1 MKPSVQEWGRTLS
14 FVHKS
19 SLGCVNRVNISQM
32 KIGIILLQLLLI
44 VWATP
49 LFATLTLKEVPLKE
63 LKPTREQRQSTL
75 IINNVVGKYHY
86 KKSVLDDGMSAAI
99 LERYLES
106 LDANRR
112 YFTQKDVDR
121 FTKKYRSRLD
131 DSLRGAMLEP
141 AFEIFITYRM
151 RMEERVSHALE
162 LLGSDFNFKLDEVYR
177 FDREDVP
184 WAANK
189 QELDEMWRKRVKND
203 VLGLKLTGKKIKEIK
218 TTLRKRYGNTLHR
231 TRQLASN
238 DVYQLFINAYTQT
251 IEPHTSYM
259 LPRLAEN
266 FDISMRL
273 SLEGIGAVLT
283 VEDEYTVVLKTVPGG
298 PAGQSGLVHPGDRIT
313 GVGQGNEGEV
323 VDVVGWRLQDVVD
336 LIRGPKGSVVRL
348 QIVPEEGVSTGL
360 SKTIV
365 LVRNKIKLEDQAA
378 KKSIIENPG
387 GRTGVRIGVV
397 DIPAFY
403 RDFDG
408 ASQGNKDFRSTT
420 RDVRKILKE
429 LAAEKVDG
437 IVIDLRQN
445 GGGSLTEATE
455 LTGLFIPSGPV
466 VQVKDSTGSVDVER
480 DTDPEQV
487 YAGPLAVLVDRYSA
501 SASEIFAGA
510 IQDYGRGII
519 IGEPTFGKGT
529 VQTLIDLGR
538 FVHNGGKKLGRL
550 RLTMAQFF
558 RIDGASTQFRGVVPD
573 IIYPTASDSN
583 DEGERSLDNALPWAS
598 IKALDHARGN
608 LGPFDIYRSQHKNR
622 IKSDVGFDYLVKQSE
637 VLKKIRDEKVVSL
650 NEEKRKQ
657 SWEQRKQANKDRKN
671 RFFSSIG
678 VKPADDGEDDQIA
691 DVKRKSAVEADL
703 KVIREIG
710 VKEAARILTDY
721 ITKSVPRAVMAN
733 QLR

>member
-1 MKPSVQEWGRTLS
+1 
-14 FVHKS
+14 
-19 SLGCVNRVNISQM
+19 M
-32 KIGIILLQLLLI
+32 KIGILVLQLLLI
-44 VWATP
+44 VWASP
-49 LFATLTLKEVPLKE
+49 LFAAQTEVPLSE
-63 LKPTREQRQSTL
+63 LTPTREQRQSTL
-75 IINNVVGKYHY
+75 IINNVVSKYHY
-86 KKSVLDDGMSAAI
+86 KKSVLDDDMSTAI

-106 LDANRR
+106 LDANKR
-112 YFTQKDVDR
+112 YFTQEDVDR
-121 FTKKYRSRLD
+121 FTKKYSTRLD
-131 DSLRGAMLEP
+131 DALRGATLDP
-141 AFEIFITYRM
+141 AFEIFIAYRL
-151 RMEERVSHALE
+151 RMEERVSHALK
-162 LLGSDFNFKLDEVYR
+162 LLDGDFNFNLDEDFR
-177 FDREDVP
+177 FDREDSP

-189 QELDEMWRKRVKND
+189 KELDVMWRKRVKND
-203 VLGLKLTGKKIKEIK
+203 VLGLKLTGKKMPEIK
-218 TTLRKRYGNTLHR
+218 KTLRKRYENTLHR

-238 DVYQLFINAYTQT
+238 DVFQIFINAYTQT

-283 VEDEYTVVLKTVPGG
+283 VEDENTVVLKTVPGG
-298 PAGQSGLVHPGDRIT
+298 PASQSGLVHIGDRIT
-313 GVGQGNEGEV
+313 GVGQGKDGDI

-348 QIVPEEGVSTGL
+348 QIIPEEGVSTGL

-378 KKSIIENPG
+378 KKSVIEIPNNK
-387 GRTGVRIGVV
+387 TNVRIGIV

-403 RDFDG
+403 RDFDA
-408 ASQGNKDFRSTT
+408 ASNGNKDFRSTT
-420 RDVRKILKE
+420 RDVRKILKQ

-437 IVIDLRQN
+437 IVIDLREN
-445 GGGSLTEATE
+445 GGGSLIEATE

-466 VQVKDSTGSVDVER
+466 VQVKDSTGSLDIER
-480 DTDPEQV
+480 DTDTEQL

-538 FVHNGGKKLGRL
+538 FVHNGGKELGRL

-558 RIDGASTQFRGVVPD
+558 RVDGASTQFRGVVPD
-573 IIYPTASDSN
+573 IIYPTAADSN
-583 DEGERSLDNALPWAS
+583 DDGERSLDNALPWAK
-598 IKALDHARGN
+598 IKALRHARGN
-608 LGPFDIYRSQHKNR
+608 LGSLDTYRARHLNR
-622 IKSDVGFDYLVKQSE
+622 IKSDIGFDYLVKENE
-637 VLKKIRDEKVVSL
+637 VLKEIRDEKVVSL

-657 SWEQRKQANKDRKN
+657 SWEKRKQAKKERKN

-678 VKPADDGEDDQIA
+678 VKPAYDDDDDKIA
-691 DVKRKSAVEADL
+691 EVKKKSAAEEDL

-710 VKEAARILTDY
+710 VKEAAHILADY
-721 ITKSVPRAVMAN
+721 ITESRPRAAMAN
-733 QLR
+733 